1 MLTLINTNRML
12 PLIGPVGLDYIAG
25 AAKQAGIDVDV
36 LDLALSRDPAK
47 SIKEY
52 FTDKQ
57 PELIGIS
64 FRNVDDCFWPRAD
77 WFVPELKNT
86 IENIRTQTDAP
97 IVVGGVGFSVFP
109 GQIVEYTDADFGI
122 CGDGETAVIA
132 LLRQLRGTK
141 NFTQVPGLIWRK
153 NDAIHSNQ
161 PSWPDQIS
169 LPTQRDCIDNISYFE
184 QGGQCGVETKRGCS
198 RKCIYCADPLAKGPK
213 LRLRSPVEVAD
224 EIQSLLSQGIDVLHL
239 CDSEL
244 NVPRSHADAICEEI
258 NRRSLGGKIR
268 WYTYMSPVPFDEK
281 LARNMAKAGCVG
293 VDFTGDSAC
302 PSMLKT
308 YRQKHGSSDIVS
320 AVELCR
326 QNKIA
331 VMIDLL
337 FGGPGETPQTAAQ
350 TIDFIKEIN
359 PDCAGA
365 ALGVRIYPGTVMGKI
380 AAEELSRGKD
390 SNIRRKYTGPVDLFR
405 PTFYISDALGERPA
419 KLICDLIDGDK
430 RFFEPADETAPRTPA
445 DGETTGYN
453 YNENLPLVRAI
464 QKGARGAYWDILR
477 QIR

>member
-12 PLIGPVGLDYIAG
+12 PLVGPVGLDYIAG
-25 AAKQAGIDVDV
+25 SAKQAKIEVGI
-36 LDLALSRDPAK
+36 LDLALSQNPDE
-47 SIKEY
+47 SVKEY
-52 FTDKQ
+52 FAAKQ

-86 IENIRTQTDAP
+86 IEKIRTQTDTP

-109 GQIVEYTDADFGI
+109 KQIIEYTGAGFGI
-122 CGDGETAVIA
+122 CGDGETAIIA
-132 LLRQLRGTK
+132 LLSQLRGAK
-141 NFTQVPGLIWRK
+141 NFTEVPGLIWQSDGR
-153 NDAIHSNQ
+153 IYRNQ

-169 LPTQRDCIDNISYFE
+169 LTTQRDCIDNISYFK

-213 LRLRSPVEVAD
+213 LRLRSPAEVAD

-258 NRRSLGGKIR
+258 SRRSLGGKIR
-268 WYTYMSPVPFDEK
+268 WYTYMSPVPFDEQ
-281 LARNMAKAGCVG
+281 LAQSMVKAGCVG
-293 VDFTGDSAC
+293 INFTGDSAC
-302 PSMLKT
+302 SSMLKT
-308 YRQKHGSSDIVS
+308 YRQKHNSSDIAS

-326 QNKIA
+326 QNGIA

-350 TIDFIKEIN
+350 TIEFIKKIN

-365 ALGVRIYPGTVMGKI
+365 ALGIRVYPGTAMGKI
-380 AAEELSRGKD
+380 VAEELKQGKAF
-390 SNIRRKYTGPVDLFR
+390 NLRRKYTGPIDLFR
-405 PTFYISDALGERPA
+405 PTFYISQALGEQPA
-419 KLICDLIDGDK
+419 KLIRDLIAGDK
-430 RFFEPADETAPRTPA
+430 RFFEPADETALHVPPA
-445 DGETTGYN
+445 DDTTGYN

-477 QIR
+477 QMR